1 MNLQSSHRL
10 HHFALLITPCA
21 TTKDND
27 AIKHLSCVFP
37 GCLKSSGWV
46 NRKPIARIDPRLR
59 SWTPK
64 DIRWAQTRQ
73 TELWFWD
80 ICWWAGPSSTLPAVY
95 LPYQTPS
102 SIIQRFFKPKAFI
115 PLLEFA
121 IKSWSL
127 PVWQMRG
134 WQSLTV
140 RGKQFLTILPWFPSE
155 DATVGTR
162 SEAVWNNAQL
172 LVWYPCVGC
181 AKKRSNM
188 ENGGIKGSKFK
199 QSVTQKREKRCEQSC
214 NQEQTGSLFWMR
226 EGGKRKKRKLE
237 MYGENKQ

>member
-1 MNLQSSHRL
+1 MDPQGHPSSSDTSNR
-10 HHFALLITPCA
+10 ALILG
-21 TTKDND
+21 
-27 AIKHLSCVFP
+27 HL
-37 GCLKSSGWV
+37 LM
-46 NRKPIARIDPRLR
+46 
-59 SWTPK
+59 SWTLIK
-64 DIRWAQTRQ
+64 STRSLSAISN
-73 TELWFWD
+73 TPFNYSEL
-80 ICWWAGPSSTLPAVY
+80 
-95 LPYQTPS
+95 
-102 SIIQRFFKPKAFI
+102 FKPKAFI
-115 PLLEFA
+115 PLLEIA

-140 RGKQFLTILPWFPSE
+140 RGKQLTILPWFLSE
-155 DATVGTR
+155 DATVGTC

-214 NQEQTGSLFWMR
+214 NQ
-226 EGGKRKKRKLE
+226 
-237 MYGENKQ
+237 